1 LDQLDQRIL
10 LRFKGRS
17 WLLLEKSGRG
27 ADTRHGYEARQLF
40 APFLDSIDRIEDV
53 NHLIESHARS
63 MPQELSRELT
73 INDLWSLFR
82 RRRVIIVG
90 SVVVLLSVASAICIF
105 SERRY
110 EATGQLQVQKE
121 SMDGLGLSSMMGEAG
136 GATDALDANIT
147 IQTQATIL
155 QSDTLALR
163 VIKDLGL
170 ESTADFRPKF
180 KAIGWAM
187 GLISPVGPKDPVH
200 ADLEDS
206 PARRSHALLVFSSNL
221 KVKPVAGTRLIEIT
235 YINPDPKIAAAVVN
249 HLIQSLTDF
258 SFQTRYNATS
268 QASEWL
274 GGQLTDLRKQSE
286 DLQAKVGKLQ
296 RDSGVFT
303 LGGGTEADGKSQGGT
318 GIYSSVLDRLQ
329 QATASL
335 TQAES
340 NRILKGAVY
349 QAAKSG
355 NAEMISGLAGNAGL
369 ASASAGM
376 ANSLSLIQNLR
387 LQQATLQGQLDE
399 LSAKFGPAYPKL
411 GEVRG
416 NLDGI
421 DKAIQSEVERVAE
434 RAKNDFQVAQ
444 QVEESARA
452 IFTQEKKEADGL
464 NDKAIEY
471 TIVRQEAE
479 QSRGLYEDL
488 RSHLKEA
495 GVLEGLRSSNITVVD
510 PARAPSK
517 PAKPNVPLYLGF
529 SIAAGLFLGCGTA
542 IFVDLRDNKIH
553 DLRELESQ
561 TGDTPLGILPLFEPR
576 KGRLGGKAG
585 GKSVPAVA
593 GAPSRL
599 LALHEPQSAY
609 VEALRGLRTS
619 LLLSR
624 GGAAPQALLV
634 TSSIASEGKTTLSVN
649 LAILLAQHG
658 KKVLLV
664 DADLRRP
671 MLHKILG
678 VKSNLGLSSLL
689 AGQSGTDA
697 MSDFMTVEDIA
708 GLQVLCAGPVPP
720 YPSELLGS
728 DQMRRSLEI
737 WRKEFDFIVFDG
749 APVLPVTDS
758 VILSELVD
766 ARLLVARFNL
776 TERQSLERSYRLLQP
791 QDGQRHRIGI
801 VMNAVE
807 RTGNSY
813 YDYYGYSE
821 SAYDQTAEG
830 SPA

>member
-1 LDQLDQRIL
+1 MTQDA
-10 LRFKGRS
+10 G
-17 WLLLEKSGRG
+17 
-27 ADTRHGYEARQLF
+27 
-40 APFLDSIDRIEDV
+40 
-53 NHLIESHARS
+53 
-63 MPQELSRELT
+63 RELT

-82 RRRVIIVG
+82 RRRAIVIG
-90 SVVVLLSVASAICIF
+90 ALVLLLTIASLICIF

-155 QSDTLALR
+155 ESDSLALQ
-163 VIKDLGL
+163 VIKDLNL
-170 ESTADFRPKF
+170 ESTSDFQPRF
-180 KAIGWAM
+180 SLMGWVA
-187 GLISPVGPKDPVH
+187 GLILPRGPHDP
-200 ADLEDS
+200 ANAALEDA
-206 PARRSHALLVFSSNL
+206 PGRRTHALRVFARNL
-221 KVKPVAGTRLIEIT
+221 KVKPVSGTRLIEIS

-274 GGQLTDLRKQSE
+274 SGQLSDLRKESE
-286 DLQAKVGKLQ
+286 DLQARVAQLQ

-303 LGGGTEADGKSQGGT
+303 LGGGGEADTRAAGS

-349 QAAKSG
+349 EAAKSG
-355 NAEMISGLAGNAGL
+355 NAEMISGLSGTTG
-369 ASASAGM
+369 ASPGIN
-376 ANSLSLIQNLR
+376 NSLSLIQNLR
-387 LQQATLQGQLDE
+387 LQQATLQGQFDE
-399 LSAKFGPAYPKL
+399 LSAKFGTAYPKL
-411 GEVRG
+411 DEIRG
-416 NLDGI
+416 NLGAI
-421 DKAIQSEVERVAE
+421 DKAIQAEVARVAE
-434 RAKNDFQVAQ
+434 RAKNDYVVSQ
-444 QVEESARA
+444 QVEDSARS

-479 QSRGLYEDL
+479 QSRGLYEEL
-488 RSHLKEA
+488 RSRLREA

-517 PAKPNVPLYLGF
+517 PAKPNVPLYLGLAL
-529 SIAAGLFLGCGTA
+529 AAGLFLGCGTA
-542 IFVDLRDNKIH
+542 ILVDLRDNKIH
-553 DLRELESQ
+553 DLRALESQ
-561 TGDTPLGILPLFEPR
+561 TGDTPLGVLPMFEPR
-576 KGRLGGKAG
+576 RNRLPGKAG
-585 GKSVPAVA
+585 ARVSPALAA
-593 GAPSRL
+593 GMPSRL
-599 LALHEPQSAY
+599 LALEEPHSPY

-624 GGAAPQALLV
+624 GGAPPQAVLV

-671 MLHKILG
+671 MLHKILA
-678 VKSNLGLSSLL
+678 VKTDLGLSSLL
-689 AGQSGTDA
+689 AGQSGSDP
-697 MSDFMTVEDIA
+697 MSDLIAVEDVP
-708 GLQVLCAGPVPP
+708 GLYALCSGPVPP

-728 DQMRRSLEI
+728 DQMRLSLDAWRS
-737 WRKEFDFIVFDG
+737 RFDFIVFDG

-758 VILSELVD
+758 VILNELVD

-791 QDGQRHRIGI
+791 LDGQKHRIGI
-801 VMNAVE
+801 VMNAVG

-813 YDYYGYSE
+813 YEYYGYSQ
-821 SAYDQTAEG
+821 SAYDQAAEG
-830 SPA
+830 HPA